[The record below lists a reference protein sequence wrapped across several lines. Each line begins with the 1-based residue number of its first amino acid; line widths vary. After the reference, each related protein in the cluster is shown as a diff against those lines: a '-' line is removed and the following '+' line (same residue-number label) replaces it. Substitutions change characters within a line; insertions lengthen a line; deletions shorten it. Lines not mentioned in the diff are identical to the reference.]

1 MVGLENIMS
10 SSLTLRTYPSALIRI
25 DCPKCK
31 RSAQYRRSEL
41 QQRFS
46 LDMLMIDILD
56 ALTSCQ
62 HWNDVSAPCQ
72 MHFPDLSQQLPTRKH
87 RTRAR

>member
-1 MVGLENIMS
+1 
-10 SSLTLRTYPSALIRI
+10 
-25 DCPKCK
+25 
-31 RSAQYRRSEL
+31 
-41 QQRFS
+41 
-46 LDMLMIDILD
+46 MIDILD